1 VNLVLPLREEVVGS
15 RGHIKVSENLKIKN
29 IGRDLNKIMANKID
43 KEIQGIINNYEAV
56 IKTIDKKAKKDKKR
70 AYGGILRAAIG
81 DLVQNGIA
89 KKLILVA
96 WILLEKNP
104 KRISF
109 SSERIK
115 IPIKKEYI
123 EKIESPVIKKFLL
136 DNIDKCWYG
145 QKTDLHVFIDGK
157 FVMAI
162 ECKTYTENAMMKRI
176 LVDFTLLKE
185 VYPNLDCVLFQ
196 LENQLGGDYSNLGDI
211 TLGSFSTHTL
221 LSFFNID
228 ILIITLLQG
237 ERRVDQPIHI
247 PEYYK
252 PLPKESLY
260 KAIQTFKELL
270 EKYE

>member
-1 VNLVLPLREEVVGS
+1 
-15 RGHIKVSENLKIKN
+15 
-29 IGRDLNKIMANKID
+29 MANRIE
-43 KEIQGIINNYEAV
+43 KEIQEIIDTYGAV
-56 IKTIDKKAKKDKKR
+56 IKTVDKKAKKDRGR
-70 AYGGILRAAIG
+70 AYGGVVRAMIG

-89 KKLILVA
+89 KRLVLIA
-96 WILLEKNP
+96 WMLLKKNP

-136 DNIDKCWYG
+136 ENINKCWYG
-145 QKTDLHVFIDGK
+145 QKTDLHVFIDEK

-162 ECKTYTENAMMKRI
+162 ECKAYTENAMMKRI

-196 LENQLGGDYSNLGDI
+196 LESQLGGDYSELGNI
-211 TLGSFSTHTL
+211 TFGSFSTHTL

-228 ILIITLLQG
+228 LIIITLLQG
-237 ERRVDQPIHI
+237 ERKVDQPIHKM
-247 PEYYK
+247 EYYK
-252 PLPKESLY
+252 PLTKESLY

-270 EKYE
+270 EKYK